1 MEVEKLIAVAVI
13 AAILIVLLRNGRPEQ
28 GMVVSIVTAV
38 LLLLWILDSIQPIL
52 EEIRQLLEGFGFGT
66 EHGEILLKSLG
77 ICFLSQTAGDLCRDA
92 GEGSLAGH
100 IELAGKTAVLV
111 LCLPLFRTLLET
123 ATGLLR

>member
-13 AAILIVLLRNGRPEQ
+13 AAILIVLLRNSRPEQ
-28 GMVVSIVTAV
+28 GMIVSIVTAV
-38 LLLLWILDSIQPIL
+38 LLLLWLLDSIQPIL

-100 IELAGKTAVLV
+100 IELAGKTAVLL

-123 ATGLLR
+123 ATGLIR

>member
-13 AAILIVLLRNGRPEQ
+13 AAILIVLLRNSRPEQ
-28 GMVVSIVTAV
+28 GMIVSIVTAV
-38 LLLLWILDSIQPIL
+38 LLLLWLLDSIQPIL

-100 IELAGKTAVLV
+100 IELAGKTAVL
-111 LCLPLFRTLLET
+111 LSCLPLFRTLLET
-123 ATGLLR
+123 ATGLIR